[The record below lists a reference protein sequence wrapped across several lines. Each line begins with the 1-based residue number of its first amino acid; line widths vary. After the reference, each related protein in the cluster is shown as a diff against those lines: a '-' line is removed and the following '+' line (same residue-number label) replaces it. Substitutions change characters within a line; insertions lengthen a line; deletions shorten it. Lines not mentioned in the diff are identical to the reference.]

1 MFAVYYDYAIILITF
16 SLELINVEADF
27 RAQMEEEARRI
38 LSK

>member
-1 MFAVYYDYAIILITF
+1 MFAVYHDYAIILLTC

-27 RAQMEEEARRI
+27 RSLMEEVAHQF